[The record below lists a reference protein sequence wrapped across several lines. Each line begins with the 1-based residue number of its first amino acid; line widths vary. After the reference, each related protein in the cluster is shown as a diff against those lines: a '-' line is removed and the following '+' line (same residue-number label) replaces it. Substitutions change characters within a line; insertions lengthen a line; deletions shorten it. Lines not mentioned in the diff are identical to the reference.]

1 MVAQRYTL
9 SALRSTLSAASGATP
24 RPAVASSS
32 RSFASTPYSRSDR
45 PPSSPFPPPPP
56 GPSTSNTAQQP
67 SPFAAPSSSTSA
79 SDAPSSSIHDQSHAS
94 ATNSSP
100 FGSAAQSGA
109 SGFDAKHTHFGF
121 KTVREE
127 EKETLVGSVFSSVAS
142 KYDVMNDAM
151 SLGIHRLWKDHFV
164 SKLDPRG
171 GIKVLDVAGGTGDI
185 ALRILDHARTKHF
198 DRETHVTVLDINP
211 HMLKEGQ
218 KRFKQTMYWGGPQ
231 ITFQLGNAEQ
241 LDSTMPVPADPVRGP
256 NSKQPLLPPL
266 ISQPIPDESIDLY
279 TIAFGIR
286 NCTHIDEVLRQAYR
300 VLKPGGV
307 FSCLEFGKVNVPFLA
322 EAYKQYS
329 FNVIPPLGQM
339 LAGDRDSYQY
349 LVESI
354 ERFPTQPNFARMMRD
369 AGFHLTGSPT
379 ATSLGFGAESGA
391 KPGDEDVAGAWEDL
405 TFGVAT
411 IWTGIKL

>member
-9 SALRSTLSAASGATP
+9 SALRSTLSAAQANAP
-24 RPAVASSS
+24 RQSAAASS
-32 RSFASTPYSRSDR
+32 RNFLSTPYSRSDR
-45 PPSSPFPPPPP
+45 PPTGSFPPSSHQHNDAC
-56 GPSTSNTAQQP
+56 GSASNT
-67 SPFAAPSSSTSA
+67 FSSRSTTNLGYDGSA
-79 SDAPSSSIHDQSHAS
+79 SES
-94 ATNSSP
+94 
-100 FGSAAQSGA
+100 
-109 SGFDAKHTHFGF
+109 KHTHFGF
-121 KTVREE
+121 RTVAEE
-127 EKETLVGSVFSSVAS
+127 EKESMVASVFSSVAS

-211 HMLKEGQ
+211 SMLKEGQ

-231 ITFQLGNAEQ
+231 VSFQLGNAEQ
-241 LDSTMPVPADPVRGP
+241 LDSTMEVPPEPVRGP
-256 NSKQPLLPPL
+256 NSKQPYLPPL
-266 ISQPIPDESIDLY
+266 ESKPIPDESIDLF
-279 TIAFGIR
+279 TMAFGIR
-286 NCTHIDEVLRQAYR
+286 NCTHIDEVLKQAHR

-329 FNVIPPLGQM
+329 FNILPPLGQM
-339 LAGDRDSYQY
+339 LAGDRSSYQY

-354 ERFPTQPNFARMMRD
+354 ERFPTQPQFARMMKD
-369 AGFHLTGSPT
+369 AGFHLPGSPT
-379 ATSLGFGAESGA
+379 ATSLGFPAESGNA
-391 KPGDEDVAGAWEDL
+391 AGAEDVAGAWEDL

>member
-9 SALRSTLSAASGATP
+9 SALRSTLSAASNAPRQSVAT
-24 RPAVASSS
+24 SS
-32 RSFASTPYSRSDR
+32 RTFVSTPYSRSDR
-45 PPSSPFPPPPP
+45 PPTGSFPPHQNDASSAP
-56 GPSTSNTAQQP
+56 GSSTNAFSSSRP
-67 SPFAAPSSSTSA
+67 AAPFGM
-79 SDAPSSSIHDQSHAS
+79 D
-94 ATNSSP
+94 
-100 FGSAAQSGA
+100 GSAAENRQ
-109 SGFDAKHTHFGF
+109 THFGF
-121 KTVREE
+121 KTVAEE
-127 EKETLVGSVFSSVAS
+127 EKESMVASVFSSVAS

-185 ALRILDHARTKHF
+185 ALRILDHARTKHL

-211 HMLKEGQ
+211 SMLKEGQ

-231 ITFQLGNAEQ
+231 VSFQLGNAEQ
-241 LDSTMPVPADPVRGP
+241 LDSTMAVPPEPARGP
-256 NSKQPLLPPL
+256 NSKQPYLPPL
-266 ISQPIPDESIDLY
+266 ESKPIPDESIDLY

-329 FNVIPPLGQM
+329 FNILPPLGQM
-339 LAGDRDSYQY
+339 LAGDRESYQY

-354 ERFPTQPNFARMMRD
+354 ERFPTQPQFARMMKD
-369 AGFHLTGSPT
+369 AGFHLPGSPT
-379 ATSLGFGAESGA
+379 AVSLGFPAESGSA
-391 KPGDEDVAGAWEDL
+391 AGGEDVAGAWEDL

>member
-9 SALRSTLSAASGATP
+9 SALRSTLSAASNAPRQSVAT
-24 RPAVASSS
+24 SS
-32 RSFASTPYSRSDR
+32 RSFVSTPYSRSDR
-45 PPSSPFPPPPP
+45 PPTGTYPPSSHQDNDT
-56 GPSTSNTAQQP
+56 PSTSSSNPNA
-67 SPFAAPSSSTSA
+67 FSSTRPA
-79 SDAPSSSIHDQSHAS
+79 
-94 ATNSSP
+94 AT
-100 FGSAAQSGA
+100 FGTDGPA
-109 SGFDAKHTHFGF
+109 SGNKQTHFGF
-121 KTVREE
+121 KSVAEE
-127 EKETLVGSVFSSVAS
+127 EKESMVASVFSSVAS

-198 DRETHVTVLDINP
+198 DRETHVTILDINP
-211 HMLKEGQ
+211 AMLKEGQ

-231 ITFQLGNAEQ
+231 VSFQLGNAEQ
-241 LDSTMPVPADPVRGP
+241 LDSTMEVPPELVRGP
-256 NSKQPLLPPL
+256 NSKQPHLPPL
-266 ISQPIPDESIDLY
+266 VSKPIPDESIDLF
-279 TIAFGIR
+279 TMAFGIR
-286 NCTHIDEVLRQAYR
+286 NCTHIDEVLQQAYR

-322 EAYKQYS
+322 EAYRQYS
-329 FNVIPPLGQM
+329 FNVLPPLGQM
-339 LAGDRDSYQY
+339 LAGDRASYQY

-354 ERFPTQPNFARMMRD
+354 ERFPTQPQFARMMKD
-369 AGFHLTGSPT
+369 AGFHLPGSPT
-379 ATSLGFGAESGA
+379 ATSLGFPAESGNA
-391 KPGDEDVAGAWEDL
+391 TGAEDVAGAWEDL

>member
-9 SALRSTLSAASGATP
+9 SALRSTLSAASGAP
-24 RPAVASSS
+24 RQSVSTSS
-32 RSFASTPYSRSDR
+32 RSFVSTPYSRSDR
-45 PPSSPFPPPPP
+45 PPTGTFPPSAHQHNDA
-56 GPSTSNTAQQP
+56 PSTSSSNPNA
-67 SPFAAPSSSTSA
+67 FSSTRPAATFGTDGPA
-79 SDAPSSSIHDQSHAS
+79 SENKQ
-94 ATNSSP
+94 
-100 FGSAAQSGA
+100 
-109 SGFDAKHTHFGF
+109 THFGF
-121 KTVREE
+121 KTVAEE
-127 EKETLVGSVFSSVAS
+127 EKESMVASVFSSVAS

-198 DRETHVTVLDINP
+198 DRETHVTILDINP
-211 HMLKEGQ
+211 SMLKEGQ

-231 ITFQLGNAEQ
+231 VSFQLGNAEQ
-241 LDSTMPVPADPVRGP
+241 LDSTMEVPPEPVRGP
-256 NSKQPLLPPL
+256 NSKQPYLPPL
-266 ISQPIPDESIDLY
+266 VSKPIPDESIDLF
-279 TIAFGIR
+279 TMAFGIR
-286 NCTHIDEVLRQAYR
+286 NCTHIDEVLKQAYR

-329 FNVIPPLGQM
+329 FNILPPLGQM
-339 LAGDRDSYQY
+339 LAGDRASYQY

-354 ERFPTQPNFARMMRD
+354 ERFPTQPQFARMMKD
-369 AGFHLTGSPT
+369 AGFHLPGSPT
-379 ATSLGFGAESGA
+379 ATSLGFPAESGSA
-391 KPGDEDVAGAWEDL
+391 AGAEDVAGAWEDL